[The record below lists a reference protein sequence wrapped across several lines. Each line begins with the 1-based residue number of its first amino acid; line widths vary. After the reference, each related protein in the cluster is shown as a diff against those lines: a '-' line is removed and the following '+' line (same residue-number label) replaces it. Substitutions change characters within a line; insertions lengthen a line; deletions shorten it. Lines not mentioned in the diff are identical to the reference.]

1 MRRREFITLVGGA
14 AAAWP
19 LGAHAQQPARP
30 MIGYLSVRTLQS
42 EASLVAA
49 FRQGLGAGGFVE
61 GQNVSIE
68 YRFVDGRYDQVPAM
82 AADLVRRQVAV
93 IFAGGGTTDAAKAA
107 TSTIPIV
114 FSTAGDPVAAGLVAS
129 FNRPGGNLTGAAM
142 SR

>member
-1 MRRREFITLVGGA
+1 MQRRDFVALLGGA

-19 LGAHAQQPARP
+19 LGARAQQPAKP
-30 MIGYLSVRTLQS
+30 MIGYLSVRTLKT

-49 FRQGLGAGGFVE
+49 FRQGLGAGGFIE

-93 IFAGGGTTDAAKAA
+93 IFAGGGTADAANAA

-129 FNRPGGNLTGAAM
+129 FNRPSGNRTGVTK
-142 SR
+142 